1 MSSSAQTTCSNRPP
15 TCSATRV
22 HLRAPPSSTSSS
34 ETTSTTGRYRAKK
47 GKANKGK
54 KMRAPQTM
62 TAKGRL
68 LRRLPLPTPTPTRS
82 SRLPRSQTFQQVGAP
97 PEHGVQ
103 NQTQVCAAGKRE
115 EAAGERQE
123 ESRAKEEGEAPQEI
137 RRRRLCRI
145 KPRCRY
151 AVHGCS
157 ATHPFAT
164 AACPFYPTTTRYVNT
179 PISHA
184 FSFFL
189 QEYTQPI

>member
-68 LRRLPLPTPTPTRS
+68 LRRLPTPTPTRS

-151 AVHGCS
+151 TIHGCS

-164 AACPFYPTTTRYVNT
+164 AACPFYPTTTRHVNT

>member
-68 LRRLPLPTPTPTRS
+68 LRRLPTPTPTRS